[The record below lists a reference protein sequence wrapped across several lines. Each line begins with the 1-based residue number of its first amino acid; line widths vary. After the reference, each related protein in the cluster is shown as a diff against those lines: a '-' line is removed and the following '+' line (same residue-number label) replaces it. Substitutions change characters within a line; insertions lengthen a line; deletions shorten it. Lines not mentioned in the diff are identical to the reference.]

1 MFSYNEYKNIIN
13 LIGQHLPFV
22 DFADVD
28 KNTDKFCILRHDIE
42 YSIDRA
48 LDMARF
54 ESDELGVTSTYC
66 VQLRSNIYN
75 AISNKNIDVMTEIK
89 SLGHKIA
96 LHINPPLMDISDV
109 R

>member
-54 ESDELGVTSTYC
+54 
-66 VQLRSNIYN
+66 
-75 AISNKNIDVMTEIK
+75 
-89 SLGHKIA
+89 
-96 LHINPPLMDISDV
+96 
-109 R
+109 